1 MIPMI
6 NTRTFFA
13 TAPKGME
20 PLLADELR
28 ALGASTVAETR
39 AGVSFEGPLT
49 LAYRVCLW
57 SRIANRILLPLA
69 TFAAPTPED
78 LYDGVRTIRW
88 DEHLGVD
95 GTLAVDF
102 SASNSQITHTHFGAL
117 KVKDAIVDQFRDA
130 TGERPSVARECPDV
144 RINLYLL
151 RDVATISIDLA
162 GESLHRRG
170 YRALG
175 VEAPLKENLAAAI
188 LLRAGWPDIARAGGA
203 LLDPMCGS
211 GTLPIEAALIAAD
224 IAPGLLRSHYGFLH
238 WRQHDAAAWVTL
250 MAEAVQRKEVGMA
263 HLPPVVGYD
272 ADPSAV
278 RLALANVE
286 AAGLHGHIHI
296 ERRELAHVESLRSAV
311 PGLVAV
317 NPPYGERLGE
327 VTELQHLYKALGDKL
342 KEYFVGWKAVV
353 ITGNADLGKCIGV
366 RARRMHTLYNGA
378 IECKLLN
385 FDIDPQWYMGHYA
398 KNIAAKVVAENPD
411 QSTDEQ
417 RPSPTASL
425 PISGVEAQASS
436 VNTVALSVGAEMFAN
451 RLRKNFKTLSKWAQ
465 REGVYCYRAYD
476 ADLPEYAL
484 AVDIYEQWVHV
495 QEYQAPRTI
504 DPAKAAAR
512 LHEAVAVLPQVLGVA
527 KEKIFLKVRRQQKGK
542 AQYEKQDELA
552 TLYEVREANC
562 KFLVNFTDYLD
573 TGLFLDHRPTRA
585 LIQQL
590 AKGKRFLNLF
600 AYTGTATVH
609 AVVGGAAAT
618 TTVDMSATYLA
629 WARRNLALNGFSDRK
644 HEFIQADCLV
654 WMDNE
659 KHRFDLIFLDPPTF
673 SNSKRMEY
681 TLDVQRDHVALI
693 QSAVKLL
700 DRGGVLLF
708 SNNYRNFKIDSAA
721 LTGLI
726 LEDISRATL
735 PKDFERDPKI
745 HNCWKITRAE

>member
-1 MIPMI
+1 MAPMI
-6 NTRTFFA
+6 NTRAFFA

-39 AGVSFEGPLT
+39 AGVSFEGSLM
-49 LAYRVCLW
+49 LAYRACLW
-57 SRIANRILLPLA
+57 SRIANRVLLPLA

-78 LYDGVRTIRW
+78 LYDGVRTIHW
-88 DEHLGVD
+88 DEHLGVE

-102 SASNSQITHTHFGAL
+102 TASNSQITHTHFGAL

-151 RDVATISIDLA
+151 RDVATVSIDLA

-170 YRALG
+170 YRATG

-188 LLRAGWPDIARAGGA
+188 LLRAGWPDIARSGGM

-224 IAPGLLRSHYGFLH
+224 SAPGLLRSHYGFLH
-238 WRQHDAAAWVTL
+238 WRQHDAAAWATL
-250 MAEAVQRKEVGMA
+250 LAEAMQRKEVGMA
-263 HLPPVVGYD
+263 HLPRLVGYD
-272 ADPSAV
+272 ADPGAV

-296 ERRELAHVESLRSAV
+296 ERRELAHVESPRAVV
-311 PGLVAV
+311 PGLVVV

-327 VTELQHLYKALGDKL
+327 VTELQHLYKALGDKF
-342 KEYFVGWKAVV
+342 KEHFVGWKAAV
-353 ITGNADLGKCIGV
+353 ITGNPDLGKCIGV

-378 IECKLLN
+378 IECKLLR

-398 KNIAAKVVAENPD
+398 KNVAANPA
-411 QSTDEQ
+411 QTIGGQPPQLSA
-417 RPSPTASL
+417 PSPSVDAE
-425 PISGVEAQASS
+425 ISSTGAEV
-436 VNTVALSVGAEMFAN
+436 LSPGAEMFAN
-451 RLRKNFKTLSKWAQ
+451 RLRKNLKTLGKWAQ
-465 REGVYCYRAYD
+465 REGVYCYRVYD

-512 LHEAVAVLPQVLGVA
+512 LHEAVAVLPQVLA
-527 KEKIFLKVRRQQKGK
+527 ITQEKIFLKVRRQQKGK
-542 AQYEKQDELA
+542 AQYEKQDGLGA
-552 TLYEVREANC
+552 LHEVREANC

-654 WMDNE
+654 WLDE
-659 KHRFDLIFLDPPTF
+659 EQRRRFDLIFLDPPTF

-693 QSAVKLL
+693 QAAVKLL
-700 DRGGVLLF
+700 DRGGVLVF